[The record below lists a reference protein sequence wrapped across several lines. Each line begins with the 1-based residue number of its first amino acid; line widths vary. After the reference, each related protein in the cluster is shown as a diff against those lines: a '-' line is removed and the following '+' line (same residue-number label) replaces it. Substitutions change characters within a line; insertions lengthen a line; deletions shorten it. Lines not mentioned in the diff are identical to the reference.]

1 MNRIKELR
9 KQRKITQKAL
19 ADIFGVSVRTIQKW
33 EHGDT
38 AIKAVKTKKLA
49 DYFEVSEGY
58 LLGYSQSP
66 DIQEEKGLQLS
77 KCQQYLLKLISIK
90 ASLLREQEEISA
102 QDLSNIKKEARCL
115 YIDMVTI
122 HPSFCKDI
130 HILKFEP
137 TFNIAPW
144 CLFNCTSNVIAFFFC

>member
-66 DIQEEKGLQLS
+66 DIQEEKELQLS

-102 QDLSNIKKEARCL
+102 QDLSNIKKEARNL
-115 YIDMVTI
+115 YEDLVWMQ
-122 HPSFCKDI
+122 
-130 HILKFEP
+130 FE
-137 TFNIAPW
+137 AEEREGK
-144 CLFNCTSNVIAFFFC
+144 

>member
-19 ADIFGVSVRTIQKW
+19 ANIFGVSVRTIQKW

-77 KCQQYLLKLISIK
+77 KCQQYLLKLISIE

-102 QDLSNIKKEARCL
+102 QDLSNIKKQARCL
-115 YIDMVTI
+115 YEDLVWMQ
-122 HPSFCKDI
+122 
-130 HILKFEP
+130 FE
-137 TFNIAPW
+137 AEEREGK
-144 CLFNCTSNVIAFFFC
+144 

>member
-102 QDLSNIKKEARCL
+102 QDLSNIKKLDRCL
-115 YIDMVTI
+115 YEDLVWMQ
-122 HPSFCKDI
+122 
-130 HILKFEP
+130 FE
-137 TFNIAPW
+137 AEEREGK
-144 CLFNCTSNVIAFFFC
+144 

>member
-102 QDLSNIKKEARCL
+102 QDLSNIKKQARCL
-115 YIDMVTI
+115 Y
-122 HPSFCKDI
+122 KD
-130 HILKFEP
+130 LVWMQFE
-137 TFNIAPW
+137 AEEREGK
-144 CLFNCTSNVIAFFFC
+144 

>member
-90 ASLLREQEEISA
+90 TSLLREQEEISA
-102 QDLSNIKKEARCL
+102 QDLSNIKKQARCL
-115 YIDMVTI
+115 YEDLVWMQ
-122 HPSFCKDI
+122 
-130 HILKFEP
+130 FE
-137 TFNIAPW
+137 AEEREGK
-144 CLFNCTSNVIAFFFC
+144 

>member
-38 AIKAVKTKKLA
+38 AIKTVKTKKLA

-102 QDLSNIKKEARCL
+102 QDLSNIKKEARNL
-115 YIDMVTI
+115 YEDLVWMQ
-122 HPSFCKDI
+122 
-130 HILKFEP
+130 FE
-137 TFNIAPW
+137 AEERKGK
-144 CLFNCTSNVIAFFFC
+144 

>member
-77 KCQQYLLKLISIK
+77 KCQQYLLKLISIE

-102 QDLSNIKKEARCL
+102 QDLSNIKKQARCL
-115 YIDMVTI
+115 YEDLVWMQ
-122 HPSFCKDI
+122 
-130 HILKFEP
+130 FE
-137 TFNIAPW
+137 AEEREGK
-144 CLFNCTSNVIAFFFC
+144 

>member
-90 ASLLREQEEISA
+90 VSLLREQEEISA
-102 QDLSNIKKEARCL
+102 QDLSNIKKQARCL
-115 YIDMVTI
+115 YEDLVWMQ
-122 HPSFCKDI
+122 
-130 HILKFEP
+130 FE
-137 TFNIAPW
+137 AEEREGK
-144 CLFNCTSNVIAFFFC
+144 

>member
-19 ADIFGVSVRTIQKW
+19 ADIFGVSVRTIQKR

-102 QDLSNIKKEARCL
+102 QDLSNIKKQARCL
-115 YIDMVTI
+115 YEDLVWMQ
-122 HPSFCKDI
+122 
-130 HILKFEP
+130 FE
-137 TFNIAPW
+137 AEEREGK
-144 CLFNCTSNVIAFFFC
+144 

>member
-66 DIQEEKGLQLS
+66 DIQEEKRLQLS

-115 YIDMVTI
+115 YEDLVWMQ
-122 HPSFCKDI
+122 
-130 HILKFEP
+130 FE
-137 TFNIAPW
+137 AEEREGK
-144 CLFNCTSNVIAFFFC
+144 

>member
-90 ASLLREQEEISA
+90 ASLLREQEEIRA
-102 QDLSNIKKEARCL
+102 QDLSNIKKEARNL
-115 YIDMVTI
+115 YEDLVWMQ
-122 HPSFCKDI
+122 
-130 HILKFEP
+130 FE
-137 TFNIAPW
+137 AEEREGK
-144 CLFNCTSNVIAFFFC
+144 

>member
-102 QDLSNIKKEARCL
+102 QDLSNIKKQARCL
-115 YIDMVTI
+115 YEDLVWMQ
-122 HPSFCKDI
+122 
-130 HILKFEP
+130 FE
-137 TFNIAPW
+137 A
-144 CLFNCTSNVIAFFFC
+144 

>member
-66 DIQEEKGLQLS
+66 DIQEEKELQLS

-102 QDLSNIKKEARCL
+102 QDLSNIKKQARCL
-115 YIDMVTI
+115 YEDLVWMQ
-122 HPSFCKDI
+122 
-130 HILKFEP
+130 FE
-137 TFNIAPW
+137 AEEREGK
-144 CLFNCTSNVIAFFFC
+144 

>member
-49 DYFEVSEGY
+49 DY
-58 LLGYSQSP
+58 
-66 DIQEEKGLQLS
+66 KR
-77 KCQQYLLKLISIK
+77 K
-90 ASLLREQEEISA
+90 R
-102 QDLSNIKKEARCL
+102 
-115 YIDMVTI
+115 
-122 HPSFCKDI
+122 
-130 HILKFEP
+130 
-137 TFNIAPW
+137 
-144 CLFNCTSNVIAFFFC
+144 

>member
-90 ASLLREQEEISA
+90 TSLLREREEISA
-102 QDLSNIKKEARCL
+102 QDLSNIKKQARCL
-115 YIDMVTI
+115 YEDLVWMQ
-122 HPSFCKDI
+122 
-130 HILKFEP
+130 FE
-137 TFNIAPW
+137 AEEREGK
-144 CLFNCTSNVIAFFFC
+144 

>member
-102 QDLSNIKKEARCL
+102 QDLSNIKKQARCL
-115 YIDMVTI
+115 YEDLVWMQ
-122 HPSFCKDI
+122 
-130 HILKFEP
+130 FE
-137 TFNIAPW
+137 AEDREGK
-144 CLFNCTSNVIAFFFC
+144 

>member
-115 YIDMVTI
+115 YEDLVWMQ
-122 HPSFCKDI
+122 
-130 HILKFEP
+130 FE
-137 TFNIAPW
+137 A
-144 CLFNCTSNVIAFFFC
+144 

>member
-9 KQRKITQKAL
+9 KQRNLSQRAL
-19 ADIFGVSVRTIQKW
+19 SEQIGVNIRTVQRWERGEGAMKPPTAEGVANFFGVSV
-33 EHGDT
+33 
-38 AIKAVKTKKLA
+38 
-49 DYFEVSEGY
+49 GY

-66 DIQEEKGLQLS
+66 DTPEEKGLQLS

-115 YIDMVTI
+115 YEDLVWMQ
-122 HPSFCKDI
+122 
-130 HILKFEP
+130 FE
-137 TFNIAPW
+137 AEERKGK
-144 CLFNCTSNVIAFFFC
+144 

>member
-19 ADIFGVSVRTIQKW
+19 ADIFGVSVRTIQEW

-77 KCQQYLLKLISIK
+77 KRQQYLLKLISIK
-90 ASLLREQEEISA
+90 ASLIREQEEISA
-102 QDLSNIKKEARCL
+102 QDLSNIKKQARCL
-115 YIDMVTI
+115 YEDLVWMQ
-122 HPSFCKDI
+122 
-130 HILKFEP
+130 FE
-137 TFNIAPW
+137 AEEREGK
-144 CLFNCTSNVIAFFFC
+144 

>member
-102 QDLSNIKKEARCL
+102 QDLSNIKKQARCL
-115 YIDMVTI
+115 YEDLVW
-122 HPSFCKDI
+122 
-130 HILKFEP
+130 LQFE
-137 TFNIAPW
+137 AEEREGK
-144 CLFNCTSNVIAFFFC
+144 

>member
-115 YIDMVTI
+115 YEDLVWMQ
-122 HPSFCKDI
+122 
-130 HILKFEP
+130 FE
-137 TFNIAPW
+137 AEEREGK
-144 CLFNCTSNVIAFFFC
+144 

>member
-9 KQRKITQKAL
+9 KQRKITQKDL

-102 QDLSNIKKEARCL
+102 QDLSNIKKQARCL
-115 YIDMVTI
+115 YEDLVWMQ
-122 HPSFCKDI
+122 
-130 HILKFEP
+130 FE
-137 TFNIAPW
+137 AEEREGK
-144 CLFNCTSNVIAFFFC
+144 